1 MAEAHF
7 ALVVVYY
14 VGWLLFLVAVIL
26 GITAFVHALTQR
38 ADGFA
43 AIGTLP
49 KPAWLAII
57 GICTLLGFPRLFGT
71 LSVFGLIGIAAA
83 LIYLLDVR
91 PGLRDIADGRGMW

>member
-1 MAEAHF
+1 MAAPLF
-7 ALVVVYY
+7 APLVEYY
-14 VGWLLFLVAVIL
+14 VDWLLFLVGVVL

-57 GICTLLGFPRLFGT
+57 GICTLLGLPYLFGT

-91 PGLRDIADGRGMW
+91 PALRDAVDGHGSW

>member
-1 MAEAHF
+1 MAAPIF
-7 ALVVVYY
+7 APLVEYY
-14 VGWLLFLVAVIL
+14 INWLLFLVAVVL
-26 GITAFVHALTQR
+26 GLTAFVHALTQR
-38 ADGFA
+38 GDAFA

-57 GICTLLGFPRLFGT
+57 GICTLLGFPGLFGT